1 MNYLFYGIE
10 RLVINNE
17 IASLEKKYN
26 LDKLNIS
33 RYDFDKELVDKII
46 NDCETY
52 SLFDDKKMVI
62 VDNATFF
69 KNAKDDDEKFDST
82 KLENYLKN
90 PNPNTILIF
99 IVNSESINKNKK
111 TAKALL
117 EHGKIFEYN
126 KTGKV
131 DIAKKQLEGYKID
144 PKTFNYLLSRVGDDI
159 GILYQEIEKLK
170 TYKTDDV
177 ITIDD
182 IDNVVIK
189 TINLNFF
196 DFVENIINKNK
207 EEALEQYHELLKRG
221 EPPIKIIVTLSRQIR
236 MMFQA
241 KKLREKGYTADGIA
255 SMLGEKPFFVSQCL
269 KKSYN
274 FDEEYLYK
282 KLELLADLDI
292 NIKTGKIDD
301 KLGLELFIINQ

>member
-111 TAKALL
+111 IAKALL

-282 KLELLADLDI
+282 KLEL
-292 NIKTGKIDD
+292 
-301 KLGLELFIINQ
+301 FIINQ

>member
-1 MNYLFYGIE
+1 MQ
-10 RLVINNE
+10 
-17 IASLEKKYN
+17 
-26 LDKLNIS
+26 
-33 RYDFDKELVDKII
+33 
-46 NDCETY
+46 
-52 SLFDDKKMVI
+52 
-62 VDNATFF
+62 
-69 KNAKDDDEKFDST
+69 
-82 KLENYLKN
+82 
-90 PNPNTILIF
+90 
-99 IVNSESINKNKK
+99 
-111 TAKALL
+111 
-117 EHGKIFEYN
+117 
-126 KTGKV
+126 
-131 DIAKKQLEGYKID
+131 KKQLEGYKID

>member
-111 TAKALL
+111 IAKALL

-131 DIAKKQLEGYKID
+131 DIAKK
-144 PKTFNYLLSRVGDDI
+144 
-159 GILYQEIEKLK
+159 
-170 TYKTDDV
+170 
-177 ITIDD
+177 TIRR
-182 IDNVVIK
+182 I
-189 TINLNFF
+189 
-196 DFVENIINKNK
+196 
-207 EEALEQYHELLKRG
+207 
-221 EPPIKIIVTLSRQIR
+221 
-236 MMFQA
+236 
-241 KKLREKGYTADGIA
+241 
-255 SMLGEKPFFVSQCL
+255 
-269 KKSYN
+269 
-274 FDEEYLYK
+274 
-282 KLELLADLDI
+282 
-292 NIKTGKIDD
+292 
-301 KLGLELFIINQ
+301 